1 MTGEESFPSLPPQW
15 AGKERRDFAAAASE
29 WLECHKQ
36 SWAEWTYTKFKQ
48 SLDGRII
55 PKIGNKRIDEITA
68 KDLRLLREAIIAE
81 GKIGGGR
88 LANRSV
94 NWIIQPVKAM
104 FNELHADGEI
114 ESDPAARLGKL
125 KEKRIAE
132 IQPFSMAERKALLE
146 KIHQCYQP
154 LVRFLFESG
163 FRLNEAFGLR
173 WKNVTY

>member
-1 MTGEESFPSLPPQW
+1 VLTGHEPKARFLTFFSPLF
-15 AGKERRDFAAAASE
+15 
-29 WLECHKQ
+29 Q
-36 SWAEWTYTKFKQ
+36 S
-48 SLDGRII
+48 
-55 PKIGNKRIDEITA
+55 N
-68 KDLRLLREAIIAE
+68 
-81 GKIGGGR
+81 
-88 LANRSV
+88 
-94 NWIIQPVKAM
+94 
-104 FNELHADGEI
+104 
-114 ESDPAARLGKL
+114 PAARLGKL